1 MRRLILTLDALP
13 ILRAAATVGEIDVA
27 AAAML
32 AELAAVDAVRLGVNE
47 ELNPVTEQD
56 VIEVRRVSRTFELSM
71 PVSPALVKVA
81 LEAQPDRVVVGSE
94 GRDGEL
100 PTQPL
105 DLRGR
110 GVSLA
115 PIVRSLADAG
125 IPVSALIKPEIN
137 AAKVAHSEGVDGVEI
152 YTGAIVDLP
161 PGDRAREFERLGDT
175 ARLASKLRLHV
186 SASGGLGY
194 RSVREL
200 IEYAPVVSDVAVGRA
215 AVARAVLVGLDRA
228 LRDLRAV
235 VV

>member
-13 ILRAAATVGEIDVA
+13 ILRAAAAASDIDVA
-27 AAAML
+27 AVATL

-56 VIEVRRVSRTFELSM
+56 VVEVRRVSRTFELSM

-81 LEAQPDRVVVGSE
+81 LEAQPDRVLLGSE
-94 GRDGEL
+94 GRGGGL
-100 PTQPL
+100 PSQPL
-105 DLRGR
+105 DFRGR

-115 PIVRSLADAG
+115 PIVRSLTDAG
-125 IPVSALIKPEIN
+125 IPVSARIKPEIE
-137 AAKVAHSEGVDGVEI
+137 AAKAAHNEGVDGVEI

-161 PGDRAREFERLGDT
+161 PGDRVREFERLGDT

-186 SASGGLGY
+186 SAAGGLGY
-194 RSVREL
+194 RSMREL
-200 IEYAPVVSDVAVGRA
+200 IEYAPVVAAVAVGRA

-228 LRDLRAV
+228 LRDLRALV
-235 VV
+235 E